1 MPINIPIKTAPRI
14 TLDGV
19 CAVLGVSFVIAYLI
33 APQFVAGLI
42 WTALTSLVNYWN

>member
-33 APQFVAGLI
+33 APQFVAGMI
-42 WTALTSLVNYWN
+42 WNLALAFEAWWN